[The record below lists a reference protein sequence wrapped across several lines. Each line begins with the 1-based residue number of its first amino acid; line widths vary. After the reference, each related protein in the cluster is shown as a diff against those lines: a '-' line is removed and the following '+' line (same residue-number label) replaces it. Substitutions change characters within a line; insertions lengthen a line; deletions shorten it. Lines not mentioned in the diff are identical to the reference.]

1 MPRASREYCKRT
13 PITKMGFTQRA
24 SCKAQGLI
32 ARTSIKLK
40 GKKVVSPKYR
50 KSYRKVS
57 RKSKSKPR
65 RRGKSPRRN

>member
-13 PITKMGFTQRA
+13 PIKKMGFTQRA

-32 ARTSIKLK
+32 ARTSRKLK

-50 KSYRKVS
+50 KSSVNIK
-57 RKSKSKPR
+57 RKSRQMSR
-65 RRGKSPRRN
+65 RRK